1 MTLTR
6 FPLRAG
12 LLAGL
17 VVASGIAGAQPAPQA
32 VPPAAPV
39 FPMTDAAPRPMAE
52 PRAGALPAPMPEA
65 RPGALAAP
73 TSEPRPMPVAGPM
86 GLPPAVQ
93 AQAQAQAQ
101 ASVSGTL
108 ARWLINPNGE
118 ADGLLL
124 QDGTQ
129 VSFPPHLS
137 AELTALAQPGER
149 IDVSGWR
156 ATGGGVLQAQQV
168 SVRGR
173 TVADQ
178 PPAPGAV
185 PPAPRAMGALAAMDA
200 GGRIVRVLST
210 GRGDV
215 NGVLLEDG
223 TIVRFP
229 PHVGR
234 MIGGLL
240 QPGAPLYA
248 QGWGTRSPLGTALE
262 ATRLGASP
270 KALQDVLSGS
280 ADMPAARP
288 GPVPGPQRRPV

>member
-17 VVASGIAGAQPAPQA
+17 VVASGIAGAQPAPQP

-39 FPMTDAAPRPMAE
+39 FPMTDAAPRPMAV

-73 TSEPRPMPVAGPM
+73 LPEPRPMPVAGPM
-86 GLPPAVQ
+86 GLPPPVQ
-93 AQAQAQAQ
+93 AP

-129 VSFPPHLS
+129 VTFPPHLS

-156 ATGGGVLQAQQV
+156 ATDGGVLQAQQIGA
-168 SVRGR
+168 RGR
-173 TVADQ
+173 TVVDQ

-200 GGRIVRVLST
+200 GGRIARVLST

-215 NGVLLEDG
+215 NGVLLQDG

-248 QGWGTRSPLGTALE
+248 QGWGTRGPLGTALE

-270 KALQDVLSGS
+270 QALQDVLSGS
-280 ADMPAARP
+280 ADMPAPRP

>member
-17 VVASGIAGAQPAPQA
+17 VVASGVAGAQPAPQA

-93 AQAQAQAQ
+93 AQAQA
-101 ASVSGTL
+101 SVSGTL

-156 ATGGGVLQAQQV
+156 ATEGGVLQAQQV

-200 GGRIVRVLST
+200 GGRIVRVLSS

-288 GPVPGPQRRPV
+288 GPVPGPQRRPA

>member
-6 FPLRAG
+6 LPLRAG

-17 VVASGIAGAQPAPQA
+17 IAASGIAGAQPAPQ
-32 VPPAAPV
+32 PPQPNAPV
-39 FPMTDAAPRPMAE
+39 FPMTDAAPRPMGA
-52 PRAGALPAPMPEA
+52 PRAQAALPAPLPEA
-65 RPGALAAP
+65 RPGPMAAP
-73 TSEPRPMPVAGPM
+73 LPEPRPMPVAGPLGIQPM
-86 GLPPAVQ
+86 
-93 AQAQAQAQ
+93 AQ

-129 VSFPPHLS
+129 ISFPPHLS
-137 AELTALAQPGER
+137 AELTAMVRPGER
-149 IDVSGWR
+149 IDATGWR
-156 ATGGGVLQAQQV
+156 ATEGAPIQAQQIGAG
-168 SVRGR
+168 GR
-173 TVADQ
+173 MVVDQ

-185 PPAPRAMGALAAMDA
+185 PPAPRPMGALAAMNA
-200 GGRIVRVLST
+200 GGRIVRVLAT

-234 MIGGLL
+234 MIAGLL

-248 QGWGTRSPLGTALE
+248 QGWGTRGPLGAALE

-270 KALQDVLSGS
+270 QALQDVLSGS
-280 ADMPAARP
+280 VDMPAPRP
-288 GPVPGPQRRPV
+288 GPQPGPQRRPV